1 MASRHDEADV
11 LVIGAGAS
19 GAAFTWSLT
28 LAGIKVV
35 CLEQGG
41 WVPLDV
47 FSTSEPDAQIH
58 WQTDFHS
65 NPNVRGL
72 PEDYPVNEADTPISP
87 LMYNAVGGS
96 TIHWGSHF
104 PRFHPSDFVLKSQ
117 DGVADDWPMTYAE
130 LEPYYDLN
138 DRMNGVSACRA
149 TPPTRR
155 SPSVPRRP
163 WPLDGAV
170 NCWQKR
176 STGWAG
182 TGGLPTAP
190 SPRWSTT
197 AGSPIPA
204 APCARWPAPTSSTG
218 PGPYGGAPASRP
230 SAGCGRSWWTS
241 RVGPPAPST
250 TTPTATCRS
259 NGPG

>member
-1 MASRHDEADV
+1 MANRHDEADV

-19 GAAFTWSLT
+19 GGAFTWSLT

-72 PEDYPVNEADTPISP
+72 PEDYPVNEDETPISP

-104 PRFHPSDFVLKSQ
+104 PASI
-117 DGVADDWPMTYAE
+117 
-130 LEPYYDLN
+130 
-138 DRMNGVSACRA
+138 
-149 TPPTRR
+149 PPTL
-155 SPSVPRRP
+155 SS
-163 WPLDGAV
+163 
-170 NCWQKR
+170 
-176 STGWAG
+176 
-182 TGGLPTAP
+182 
-190 SPRWSTT
+190 SPRT
-197 AGSPIPA
+197 A
-204 APCARWPAPTSSTG
+204 WPTTG
-218 PGPYGGAPASRP
+218 P
-230 SAGCGRSWWTS
+230 
-241 RVGPPAPST
+241 
-250 TTPTATCRS
+250 
-259 NGPG
+259 